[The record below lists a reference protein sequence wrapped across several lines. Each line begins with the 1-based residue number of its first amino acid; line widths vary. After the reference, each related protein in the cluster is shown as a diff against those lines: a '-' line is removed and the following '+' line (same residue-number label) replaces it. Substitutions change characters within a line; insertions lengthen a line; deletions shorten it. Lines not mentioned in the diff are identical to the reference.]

1 MKASLKNEEKKIDLK
16 MSRYKDIEL
25 DNSINLLAEPQYEL
39 FFNNG
44 ENERKEEGTLRV
56 LSLFSGCGGMDIGLE
71 GGFICHKRSV
81 TNNEWIHHSISK
93 DWVQLNRN
101 LFRTVFACDILNE
114 ARLTWLRYM
123 SRYNINP
130 DIYHLTSIVDLVKLH
145 KENGTPSKL

>member
-56 LSLFSGCGGMDIGLE
+56 LSLFSGTLDM
-71 GGFICHKRSV
+71 
-81 TNNEWIHHSISK
+81 
-93 DWVQLNRN
+93 
-101 LFRTVFACDILNE
+101 
-114 ARLTWLRYM
+114 
-123 SRYNINP
+123 
-130 DIYHLTSIVDLVKLH
+130 SIV
-145 KENGTPSKL
+145 

>member
-56 LSLFSGCGGMDIGLE
+56 LSLFSGCGGMDIAFCL
-71 GGFICHKRSV
+71 
-81 TNNEWIHHSISK
+81 
-93 DWVQLNRN
+93 
-101 LFRTVFACDILNE
+101 
-114 ARLTWLRYM
+114 
-123 SRYNINP
+123 
-130 DIYHLTSIVDLVKLH
+130 
-145 KENGTPSKL
+145 

>member
-56 LSLFSGCGGMDIGLE
+56 LSLFSGCGGMDIAFFL
-71 GGFICHKRSV
+71 
-81 TNNEWIHHSISK
+81 
-93 DWVQLNRN
+93 
-101 LFRTVFACDILNE
+101 
-114 ARLTWLRYM
+114 
-123 SRYNINP
+123 
-130 DIYHLTSIVDLVKLH
+130 
-145 KENGTPSKL
+145 